1 MRPDPRCPCRRRHV
15 TSAAAIPS
23 DLARGRGCPPAM
35 ESLAERGRSSGSRPP
50 AAATAS
56 SARRAAALPA
66 PGAHQPAAA
75 ALVLAVVGAQP
86 GAVPAVVGALA
97 RVVRVAVRR
106 APAPEVAPPALAAP
120 AVEPVGAGST
130 APEGTARLQALAGG
144 AALHAPGGPRG
155 PAGASCGGR
164 LHRFLLLCPPSRG
177 RARGIRIVACAK
189 LRAGGAPGLWRI
201 ATGGGR
207 RVAFCLTPALDQ
219 RPGFGVRR
227 RAGIRPGPR
236 EAGAGSDDQDRRTAG
251 CAGHPC
257 TGADLAGCGAGL
269 AGLGARALPPLCAL
283 ARAPRRV

>member
-106 APAPEVAPPALAAP
+106 APAPEVAAPALAAP

-130 APEGTARLQALAGG
+130 APEGAERLQALAGG
-144 AALHAPGGPRG
+144 AALHAPRGPRG
-155 PAGASCGGR
+155 PAGASRGGR
-164 LHRFLLLCPPSRG
+164 LHRFYYY
-177 RARGIRIVACAK
+177 A
-189 LRAGGAPGLWRI
+189 
-201 ATGGGR
+201 
-207 RVAFCLTPALDQ
+207 
-219 RPGFGVRR
+219 R
-227 RAGIRPGPR
+227 RAGPVPEAFVLLPPRNCARAARPACGALPR
-236 EAGAGSDDQDRRTAG
+236 EAAGAWHSASPPAPDAVRVSGPAAGS
-251 CAGHPC
+251 
-257 TGADLAGCGAGL
+257 
-269 AGLGARALPPLCAL
+269 
-283 ARAPRRV
+283 V